1 MPEPT
6 APTISVEHA
15 TALHEGTDGT
25 TAGPW
30 TRVGEYHYDTG
41 RWTERWWLVVADP
54 DGALWGARY
63 EIGLT
68 ECQESAYPW
77 YGDRAHPAPLTR
89 LYAHEVVRVEY
100 RRTPPEGGDGR
111 G

>member
-1 MPEPT
+1 MSEPA
-6 APTISVEHA
+6 APTITPA
-15 TALHEGTDGT
+15 DAAALHEGEDGA

-41 RWTERWWLVVADP
+41 RWTERWWLVIADA

-68 ECQESAYPW
+68 EDQENTYPW
-77 YGDRAHPAPLTR
+77 YGDDAHPARLTR
-89 LYAHEVVRVEY
+89 LYPHTVTQTVY
-100 RRTPPEGGDGR
+100 RTRPPEGGGT
-111 G
+111 GG